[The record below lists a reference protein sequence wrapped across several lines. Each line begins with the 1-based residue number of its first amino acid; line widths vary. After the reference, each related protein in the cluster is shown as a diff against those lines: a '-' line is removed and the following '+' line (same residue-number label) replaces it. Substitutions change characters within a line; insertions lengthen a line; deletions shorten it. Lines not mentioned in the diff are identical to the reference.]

1 MIMSTN
7 TMGTASLINDDK
19 YCASGSESISA
30 IHAVQPAGR
39 RVSIAGTDFPRV
51 ANSAWRSFSTDF
63 QNPITDRVPSCVGVR
78 FNLRK
83 RAATEDRREVAL
95 NPCNSAFLTDLFA
108 DIANANG
115 PSGNEVSE
123 HENSRLDS
131 VKSSKRSRLS
141 MSRSISRCGKS
152 FANFSAVVE
161 GGSQGVNASP
171 KAVQFFDGPTASI
184 HSSSFKNG
192 KSVTNSCSS
201 TDNPFPYQ
209 LHCVLSSSSS
219 ESEAV
224 ASSDISKLAF
234 PHLPATVSNSSCN
247 NLSSL
252 TRSKSGR
259 QSSDGETSTKDGY
272 GWFVETEE
280 DEFAVAPVIAY
291 SKAISPADLA
301 FSAVT
306 APKRANY
313 DAELEWA
320 QAADTVDDVL
330 GDFF

>member
-1 MIMSTN
+1 MIMSTY
-7 TMGTASLINDDK
+7 TMGTASLFNDDK
-19 YCASGSESISA
+19 YCASRSESISA
-30 IHAVQPAGR
+30 IHAVQPTGR
-39 RVSIAGTDFPRV
+39 RVSIASTDIRSV
-51 ANSAWRSFSTDF
+51 ANGARRSFSTDL
-63 QNPITDRVPSCVGVR
+63 QNPIKDRVPSCVGVR

-83 RAATEDRREVAL
+83 RPPSDDRREVVL
-95 NPCNSAFLTDLFA
+95 NSCNSAFLTDLFA

-115 PSGNEVSE
+115 PSNDVCEDQ
-123 HENSRLDS
+123 HSRLDP
-131 VKSSKRSRLS
+131 VKPFKKSRLT

-152 FANFSAVVE
+152 FANFNGAVE
-161 GGSQGVNASP
+161 GSSECVHASP
-171 KAVQFFDGPTASI
+171 KAVQFFGCPTTSF
-184 HSSSFKNG
+184 HPSSSKQGN
-192 KSVTNSCSS
+192 SLTNTRSS
-201 TDNPFPYQ
+201 TDNSFPNH
-209 LHCVLSSSSS
+209 LHCVSSSSSS

-224 ASSDISKLAF
+224 VSSDIAKLAF

-280 DEFAVAPVIAY
+280 DEFEVAPLLSY
-291 SKAISPADLA
+291 TKSISPADLA

-306 APKRANY
+306 APQRANY